1 MSSSRLQIIFT
12 GLPGTL
18 SAKISAITMS
28 SPSERRPKPP
38 PRSWVWTWT
47 LSGVVWPTIMPRI
60 FIVLGD
66 WLPDQTSITPF
77 SALTVTFSG
86 SMHMCAT

>member
-1 MSSSRLQIIFT
+1 
-12 GLPGTL
+12 
-18 SAKISAITMS
+18 
-28 SPSERRPKPP
+28 
-38 PRSWVWTWT
+38 

-77 SALTVTFSG
+77 SAFTVTFSG
-86 SMHMCAT
+86 SMHICAT